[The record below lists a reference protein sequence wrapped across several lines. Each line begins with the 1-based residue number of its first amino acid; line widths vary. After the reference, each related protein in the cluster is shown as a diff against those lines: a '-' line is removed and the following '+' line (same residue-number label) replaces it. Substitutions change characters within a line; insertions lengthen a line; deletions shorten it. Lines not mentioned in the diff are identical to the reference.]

1 MKGVEMGGL
10 FAQKEK
16 SLGICHYPECL
27 TFEFRQKLNNVF
39 LRHKIVMVINSDF
52 KYLGIWARSKCIFF
66 FFWWKMIMSHR
77 SLQNCCEHASRLLF
91 FLIGKCK
98 SYLSIVPKRVL
109 S

>member
-66 FFWWKMIMSHR
+66 FFLVENDYVSQVPSK
-77 SLQNCCEHASRLLF
+77 LL
-91 FLIGKCK
+91 
-98 SYLSIVPKRVL
+98 
-109 S
+109 